1 MFIQRAVPALRQVTR
16 SGYAAQTIGR
26 RMQSTGAS
34 ATDSNRKAKLV
45 FRFGPRDV
53 PVELWPMAAVV
64 CAGLVGGGF
73 AISRHFYK
81 DEDLR
86 LGRSTPGAK

>member
-1 MFIQRAVPALRQVTR
+1 MMLQRAVPAFRQVTR
-16 SGYAAQTIGR
+16 PGCTAQTIGR
-26 RMQSTGAS
+26 RMESAS
-34 ATDSNRKAKLV
+34 AHTSDSNRKAKLV

-53 PVELWPMAAVV
+53 PIELWPMAAVV
-64 CAGLVGGGF
+64 GAGVIGAGF

-86 LGRSTPGAK
+86 LHKSAPQAK